1 MMNQDE
7 YTAELAR
14 LLECLRLLDR
24 NIEEAR
30 KHGLP
35 ARGQWR
41 SLKNQKLTAVFA
53 VAELLKRMQDA
64 PGVKF
69 KIACEDAGLSFQYAY
84 AHLWMLEEF
93 GNADKVRAAGIA
105 SGGMAM
111 KAAADMRR
119 ARRAQMAAV
128 A

>member
-1 MMNQDE
+1 MNQEE

-14 LLECLRLLDR
+14 LLEGVRRLDAS
-24 NIEEAR
+24 IEEAR
-30 KHGLP
+30 GHGLL
-35 ARGQWR
+35 ARAQWR
-41 SLKNQKLTAVFA
+41 SLKSQKLAAVFE
-53 VAELLKRMQDA
+53 VARLLKRMQDA

-93 GNADKVRAAGIA
+93 GEAENVRAAGIA

-111 KAAADMRR
+111 KAAAEMRR
-119 ARRAQMAAV
+119 ARRAQMALA
-128 A
+128 